1 MDELTNKEIELIEK
15 CSDKYLVFIRL
26 TEKVLPY
33 EKEIDNLVKQGL
45 LILSKPNFI
54 ITRKLLEN
62 YKKVIDIK

>member
-1 MDELTNKEIELIEK
+1 MDELTNKEIELIRE

-33 EKEIDNLVKQGL
+33 EKEIDKLINDGL
-45 LILSKPNFI
+45 LIPSKPNLI

>member
-1 MDELTNKEIELIEK
+1 MDELTNKEIELIRE

-33 EKEIDNLVKQGL
+33 EKEIDKLINNGL
-45 LILSKPNFI
+45 LIPSKPNLI